1 VDDNACSSEF
11 NADYSDL
18 EKREIEGTGPSVS
31 YYEQKSVRTR
41 HNSNNRVEQQQQQVE
56 IPEGVRTYIDDAQ
69 HVTYTLQYNLCWI
82 MTKRNKG
89 TVVGVYST
97 KENAE
102 KARMPLGGERYYR
115 ISHFIMDHDV
125 YHD

>member
-1 VDDNACSSEF
+1 MDDGF
-11 NADYSDL
+11 TADLDDL
-18 EKREIEGTGPSVS
+18 ERREIDGKGPSAS

-41 HNSNNRVEQQQQQVE
+41 STSKIKQQQEVE
-56 IPEGVRTYIDDAQ
+56 IPPGVQTYTETAR
-69 HVTYTLQYNLCWI
+69 HKTYTLEYNLCWV

-102 KARMPLGGERYYR
+102 QARIPLGGERYYR
-115 ISHFIMDHDV
+115 ISQFIMNDDV
-125 YHD
+125 YH